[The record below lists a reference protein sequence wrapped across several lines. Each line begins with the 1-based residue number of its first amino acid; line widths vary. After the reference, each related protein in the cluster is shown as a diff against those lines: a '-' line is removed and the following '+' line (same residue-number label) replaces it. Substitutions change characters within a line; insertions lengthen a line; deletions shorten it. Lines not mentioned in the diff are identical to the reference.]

1 MDKSVVLINQT
12 TGYLMVDIVNAYVKH
27 YDSVVLIA
35 GTIDEYDRKLSLKVK
50 IEPIIAYSKK
60 TIIRRIF
67 TWGVATI
74 QIFFLLLFKYRNA
87 LVVYVTNPP
96 ISYFPS
102 LILKNKFVLIEYDI
116 YPDALKTINLSSDNL
131 VYKVWGKINK
141 KVFKKAKCIFT
152 LSNGMQLL
160 LRQYVDESKIRVIP
174 NWASLSGLIPINP
187 NDNFFLKT
195 NNIENKFVI
204 MYSGNIG
211 YTHNVE
217 VILELAKKLILVKDI
232 HFVIIGDGGKKQQL
246 VKYADEYNLI
256 NCSFLDW
263 QPANKIRYSLSAAD
277 LSIVTLTED
286 TAFVSVPSKTYNIL
300 SVGSPLLCI
309 APKKSEIGVLIEY
322 ERCGKCYE
330 VNEIEEMVDYI
341 LRLKEDVSYRDEL
354 SKNAFSAATKY
365 TSDNANLYVVI

>member
-1 MDKSVVLINQT
+1 
-12 TGYLMVDIVNAYVKH
+12 
-27 YDSVVLIA
+27 
-35 GTIDEYDRKLSLKVK
+35 
-50 IEPIIAYSKK
+50 
-60 TIIRRIF
+60 
-67 TWGVATI
+67 
-74 QIFFLLLFKYRNA
+74 
-87 LVVYVTNPP
+87 
-96 ISYFPS
+96 
-102 LILKNKFVLIEYDI
+102 
-116 YPDALKTINLSSDNL
+116 
-131 VYKVWGKINK
+131 
-141 KVFKKAKCIFT
+141 
-152 LSNGMQLL
+152 MQLL